1 MLLGAIGLL
10 LGLLLGILGG
20 GGSIL
25 TVPAL
30 VYGAGIAPKPAI
42 AMSLAVVGVTSAVG
56 SVWQWRRGKLQSR
69 VALLFGLSAMAGA
82 LVGARLAVLLRG
94 DVQLLLLAMVMVAA
108 AVGMLRGSGAP
119 AGAEQR
125 LAAPPRTMLLG
136 TTGVVVGIMTGIVG
150 IGGGFLIVPALT
162 LLAGLPMADAVG
174 TSLVI
179 IAMNSAAGFVGT
191 AGHVAVPW
199 QATAVVI
206 VGAIVGIAAGTRIGG
221 RLSATQLQ
229 RGFAVF
235 LLGVAAFVVYA
246 NRALLTGGPPDGSR
260 ATARVAVSATIT
272 A

>member
-42 AMSLAVVGVTSAVG
+42 AMSLAVVGVTSVVG
-56 SVWQWRRGKLQSR
+56 GVWQWRQGKVQSR

-82 LVGARLAVLLRG
+82 LVGARLAVFLRG
-94 DVQLLLLAMVMVAA
+94 DVQLLLLAAVMVAA
-108 AVGMLRGSGAP
+108 AMGMLRGSATP
-119 AGAEQR
+119 AHAAQR
-125 LAAPPRTMLLG
+125 AAAPLRPVLLG
-136 TTGVVVGIMTGIVG
+136 ITGVAVGIMTGIVG

-162 LLAGLPMADAVG
+162 LLAGLSMADAVG

-191 AGHVAVPW
+191 LGHVAVAW
-199 QATAVVI
+199 QATATVI
-206 VGAIVGIAAGTRIGG
+206 VGAIAGIAAGTFIGG
-221 RLSATQLQ
+221 RLSAAQLQ

-246 NRALLTGGPPDGSR
+246 NRALLIG
-260 ATARVAVSATIT
+260 AA
-272 A
+272 

>member
-30 VYGAGIAPKPAI
+30 VYGAGIGPKTAI

-56 SVWQWRRGKLQSR
+56 GVWQWKQGKVQSP

-82 LVGARLAVLLRG
+82 LVGARLAVFLRG
-94 DVQLLLLAMVMVAA
+94 DVQLLLLAAVMVAA
-108 AVGMLRGSGAP
+108 AMGMLRGSA
-119 AGAEQR
+119 ATAAAEAR
-125 LAAPPRTMLLG
+125 RDASERPVLLG
-136 TTGVVVGIMTGIVG
+136 ITGVAVGVMTGIVG

-162 LLAGLPMADAVG
+162 LLGGLSMADAVG

-191 AGHVAVPW
+191 LGHVAVPW

-206 VGAIVGIAAGTRIGG
+206 IGAVVGIAAGTRIGG
-221 RLSATQLQ
+221 RLSAAQLQ
-229 RGFAVF
+229 RGFAAF
-235 LLGVAAFVVYA
+235 LLAAAAFIVYA
-246 NRALLTGGPPDGSR
+246 NRARLTG
-260 ATARVAVSATIT
+260 AA
-272 A
+272 

>member
-1 MLLGAIGLL
+1 MLLGTIGLL

-30 VYGAGIAPKPAI
+30 VYGAGIAPKSAI

-56 SVWQWRRGKLQSR
+56 GVWQWRRGKVQSR

-82 LVGARLAVLLRG
+82 LIGARLAVLLRG
-94 DVQLLLLAMVMVAA
+94 DVQLLLLAAVMVAA
-108 AVGMLRGSGAP
+108 AVGMLRGSTVSTQDSRRP
-119 AGAEQR
+119 A
-125 LAAPPRTMLLG
+125 AAARPVLLG
-136 TTGVVVGIMTGIVG
+136 ATGVAVGIMTGIVG

-179 IAMNSAAGFVGT
+179 ITMNSAAGFVGT

-199 QATAVVI
+199 QATATVI
-206 VGAIVGIAAGTRIGG
+206 FGAILGIAGGTFIGG
-221 RLSATQLQ
+221 RLSAAQLQ

-246 NRALLTGGPPDGSR
+246 NRAVLIG
-260 ATARVAVSATIT
+260 AAA
-272 A
+272 

>member
-30 VYGAGIAPKPAI
+30 VYGAGIEPKPAI
-42 AMSLAVVGVTSAVG
+42 AMSLAVVGVTSVVG
-56 SVWQWRRGKLQSR
+56 GVWQWTQGKVQSR

-82 LVGARLAVLLRG
+82 LIGARLAVFLRG
-94 DVQLLLLAMVMVAA
+94 DVQLLLLAAVMVAA
-108 AVGMLRGSGAP
+108 AIGMLRGSATP
-119 AGAEQR
+119 ARDAQR
-125 LAAPPRTMLLG
+125 DAAPPRPVLLG
-136 TTGVVVGIMTGIVG
+136 VMGVAVGIMTGIVG

-162 LLAGLPMADAVG
+162 LLAGLSMADAVG

-179 IAMNSAAGFVGT
+179 IAMNSAAGFAGT
-191 AGHVAVPW
+191 LGHVAVAW
-199 QATAVVI
+199 QATVTVI
-206 VGAIVGIAAGTRIGG
+206 VGALAGIAAGTFIGG
-221 RLSATQLQ
+221 RLSAAQLQ

-246 NRALLTGGPPDGSR
+246 NRSLLMGSR
-260 ATARVAVSATIT
+260 
-272 A
+272 

>member
-30 VYGAGIAPKPAI
+30 VYGAGIGPKTAI

-56 SVWQWRRGKLQSR
+56 GVWQWKQGKVQSP
-69 VALLFGLSAMAGA
+69 VA
-82 LVGARLAVLLRG
+82 
-94 DVQLLLLAMVMVAA
+94 LLLLAAVMVAA
-108 AVGMLRGSGAP
+108 AMGMLRGSA
-119 AGAEQR
+119 ATAAAEAR
-125 LAAPPRTMLLG
+125 RDASERPVLLG
-136 TTGVVVGIMTGIVG
+136 ITGVAVGVMTGIVG

-162 LLAGLPMADAVG
+162 LLGGLSMADAVG

-191 AGHVAVPW
+191 LGHVAVPW

-206 VGAIVGIAAGTRIGG
+206 IGAVVGIAAGTRIGG
-221 RLSATQLQ
+221 RLSAAQLQ
-229 RGFAVF
+229 RGFAAF
-235 LLGVAAFVVYA
+235 LLAAAAFIVYA
-246 NRALLTGGPPDGSR
+246 NRARLTG
-260 ATARVAVSATIT
+260 AA
-272 A
+272 

>member
-1 MLLGAIGLL
+1 MLLGTIGLV

-42 AMSLAVVGVTSAVG
+42 AMSLAVVGVTSVVG
-56 SVWQWRRGKLQSR
+56 GVWQWTQGNVQSR
-69 VALLFGLSAMAGA
+69 VALLFGLAAMAGA
-82 LVGARLAVLLRG
+82 LVGARLADFLRG
-94 DVQLLLLAMVMVAA
+94 DVQLLLLAAVMIAA
-108 AVGMLRGSGAP
+108 AMGMLRGSTTPAHDARRSTAP
-119 AGAEQR
+119 LR
-125 LAAPPRTMLLG
+125 PVLLG
-136 TTGVVVGIMTGIVG
+136 VTGVAVGIMTGIVG

-162 LLAGLPMADAVG
+162 LLAGLSMADAVG

-191 AGHVAVPW
+191 LGHVAVSW
-199 QATAVVI
+199 QATATVI
-206 VGAIVGIAAGTRIGG
+206 VGAIAGIAAGTSIGG
-221 RLSATQLQ
+221 RLSAAQLQ

-246 NRALLTGGPPDGSR
+246 NRALLIGAG
-260 ATARVAVSATIT
+260 
-272 A
+272 